1 MSGAKGEGRRASGPK
16 RGFGLIEVLI
26 AAGILALVVGGN
38 AALYTAMVQG
48 LRKSVVNTTASD
60 LLNEGAEQVRN
71 LRDTALIDSIPT
83 NRFSAYLDVDSND
96 SPTSTG
102 VEYRIIRNALGQFRL
117 EAGRENVAR
126 NGLNFERSVILSAI
140 AAPGGGFGA
149 QGEDFRYVTVR
160 VRPIDGT
167 AREVKLILSDWRP

>member
-1 MSGAKGEGRRASGPK
+1 MNHLHGISPRKYTEA
-16 RGFGLIEVLI
+16 GFGLIEVLI

-48 LRKSVVNTTASD
+48 LRKSVINTTASD

-83 NRFSAYLDVDSND
+83 NRFSQYLDVDRNN
-96 SPTSTG
+96 SPISTG

-117 EAGRENVAR
+117 EAGRESLVR
-126 NGLNFERSVILSAI
+126 NGQSFERSVMLSAI
-140 AAPGGGFGA
+140 EAPGGGFSA
-149 QGEDFRYVTVR
+149 QGQDFRYVTVR
-160 VRPIDGT
+160 VRPAGGT
-167 AREVKLILSDWRP
+167 QREVKLILSDWRP